1 MKSKT
6 NVIERVIQKLIAKN
20 RSKRLDNLVGQWKG
34 KQTKILTADSGK
46 KSVRKVKPLM
56 AHLDVQRD
64 LNFSSDR
71 CKKGLVQFKNNYS
84 LLVLS
89 SLQKQNKDSNELW
102 MIRKLTFNKLIITQQ
117 NSKENLYVEHYFV
130 KEFEK

>member
-6 NVIERVIQKLIAKN
+6 NILERVIQNLIAKN

-34 KQTKILTADSGK
+34 KKTKILTDVSGK
-46 KSVRKVKPLM
+46 QSVRKVKPLM

-71 CKKGLVQFKNNYS
+71 CKMGLVKFKNNYS
-84 LLVLS
+84 ILVLS
-89 SLQKQNKDSNELW
+89 SLQKQSNDINELW

-117 NSKENLYVEHYFV
+117 NSKENLYVEHYFI